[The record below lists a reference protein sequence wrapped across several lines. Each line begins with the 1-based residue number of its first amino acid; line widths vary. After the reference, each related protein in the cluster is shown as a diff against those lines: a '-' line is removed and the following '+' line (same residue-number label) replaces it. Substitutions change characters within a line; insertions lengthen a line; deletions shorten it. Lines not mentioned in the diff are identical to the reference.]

1 MEEQHKKKK
10 TGSAKK
16 AAPHGIKDRKSVS
29 EQKKKAQRAERIP
42 ERKKSNWDD
51 GEFLD
56 DWDEV
61 SGKTAAHSN
70 KRRVKKP
77 AGKSSQTFHEKSS
90 QNRTVK
96 RSASA
101 LTAASG
107 RNRKHR
113 SARKEPM
120 AALDIAIALTG
131 VLVLAAAAFTTSMYL
146 GRNEQNKQMEAVA
159 AVGKN
164 LEAIGMSGE
173 EVLSAVAVAAQ
184 NASEEAS
191 EEETTE
197 TETETGYEEKDL
209 EANVDVI
216 LKLSSMQKDMKIKFA
231 DKNSG
236 KLIGNQPFTVKLEGA
251 SSQNAK
257 DDDKDG
263 IIYLK
268 DLKAGDYV
276 VTVTGPDEISGRK
289 AAGISGRVTVKD
301 KIEYKKVDV
310 TDEIKK
316 ESEINVAKEDT
327 AIAPAV
333 ESVLQDTVEWVASTK
348 TPAGNGQ
355 EYEEVG
361 KSDIP
366 EPAQA
371 RLLEPE
377 IKYAYF
383 AKETQIA
390 VFDQPREEAPA
401 ESENTPPTES
411 ESSSGSEST
420 KPSESESTKPTE
432 SESESGSS
440 KPTESESTKPFE
452 SESTKPSESESA
464 TESSTAATEPTKTPE
479 TKPEE
484 IKVKKITIPGSATVE
499 VGQIVSLSATVSPD
513 NAANKS
519 IRWEIVSGKEF
530 VSVDDKGTVK
540 GVKAGEAKIK
550 AVAQDGSDVES
561 GISTVKVTEKK
572 QNRGDT
578 KTLLKDKNGNQLYCK
593 DGDTYREA
601 TTADY
606 YTKDKFYRKKANVE
620 YRYTGWQTIDG
631 KRFFYDK
638 NGTAVTGEQVIQGVK
653 YTFNGDGSLNT
664 GTVMGIDISKH
675 NGNID
680 WNAVK
685 NSGVQYVILR
695 CGYRGSASGVLVED
709 QKFRSNI
716 QGATAAGL
724 KVGIYFFS
732 QAVNE
737 VEAVEEASMTLS
749 LIKNYRIT
757 YPVYID
763 VESANGRADGISKA
777 ARTSVINAFCQTIRN
792 SGYTPGLYANKNW
805 LTEKINTGALGGCK
819 IWLAQYVAAPT
830 YGGRYEMWQYSS
842 RGSIA
847 GIKGNVDLNVSYMGY

>member
-77 AGKSSQTFHEKSS
+77 AGKSSQ
-90 QNRTVK
+90 NRTVK

-101 LTAASG
+101 STAASG

-131 VLVLAAAAFTTSMYL
+131 VLVLAAAVFTTSMYL

-184 NASEEAS
+184 NVSEEAS
-191 EEETTE
+191 EEET

-289 AAGISGRVTVKD
+289 AVGISGRVTVKD

-390 VFDQPREEAPA
+390 VFNQPREESPA
-401 ESENTPPTES
+401 ESENTPPSES
-411 ESSSGSEST
+411 ESSSESEST
-420 KPSESESTKPTE
+420 KPSESEGTKPSE

-440 KPTESESTKPFE
+440 KPTESESTKPSE

-484 IKVKKITIPGSATVE
+484 IKVKKITISGSATVE
-499 VGQIVSLSATVSPD
+499 VGQTVSLSVTVSPD

-519 IRWEIVSGKEF
+519 VRWEIVSGKEF

-540 GVKAGEAKIK
+540 GVRAGEAKIK
-550 AVAQDGSDVES
+550 AVAQDGSNVES

-572 QNRGDT
+572 INRGDT

-709 QKFRSNI
+709 QKFKSNI

-749 LIKNYRIT
+749 LIKKYRIT

>member
-1 MEEQHKKKK
+1 MEGQHKKKK
-10 TGSAKK
+10 TGTAKK

-29 EQKKKAQRAERIP
+29 EQKKKAQRAERIS
-42 ERKKSNWDD
+42 ERKKSNRDD

-107 RNRKHR
+107 RNRTHR

-191 EEETTE
+191 EEETA
-197 TETETGYEEKDL
+197 ETETGYEEKDL

-390 VFDQPREEAPA
+390 VFDQPREESPA

-411 ESSSGSEST
+411 ESSSESEST
-420 KPSESESTKPTE
+420 KPSESEGTKPTE

-440 KPTESESTKPFE
+440 KPTESESTKPSE

-484 IKVKKITIPGSATVE
+484 IKVKKITISGSATVE
-499 VGQIVSLSATVSPD
+499 VGQTVSLSVTVSPD

-519 IRWEIVSGKEF
+519 VRWEIVSGKEF

-572 QNRGDT
+572 INRGDT

-749 LIKNYRIT
+749 LIKNYKIT

-777 ARTSVINAFCQTIRN
+777 ARTSVINAFCPTIRN

>member
-96 RSASA
+96 RSGSAS
-101 LTAASG
+101 TAASG

-146 GRNEQNKQMEAVA
+146 RRNEQNKQMEAVA
-159 AVGKN
+159 VVGKN

-184 NASEEAS
+184 NAPEEAS
-191 EEETTE
+191 EEET

-390 VFDQPREEAPA
+390 VFDQTREESPA
-401 ESENTPPTES
+401 ENENTPPTES
-411 ESSSGSEST
+411 ESSSESEST
-420 KPSESESTKPTE
+420 KPSESEGTKPSE

-440 KPTESESTKPFE
+440 KPTESESTKPSE

-464 TESSTAATEPTKTPE
+464 TESSTAVTEPTKTPE

-484 IKVKKITIPGSATVE
+484 VKVKKITISGSATVE
-499 VGQIVSLSATVSPD
+499 VGQTVSLSVTVSPD

-519 IRWEIVSGKEF
+519 VRWEIVSGKEF
-530 VSVDDKGTVK
+530 ASVDDKGTVK

-572 QNRGDT
+572 INRGDT

-749 LIKNYRIT
+749 LIKNYKIT

>member
-61 SGKTAAHSN
+61 SGKTPAHSN

-77 AGKSSQTFHEKSS
+77 AGKSSQ
-90 QNRTVK
+90 NRTVK

-101 LTAASG
+101 STAASG

-184 NASEEAS
+184 NVSEEAS
-191 EEETTE
+191 EEET

-289 AAGISGRVTVKD
+289 AVGISGRVTVKD

-333 ESVLQDTVEWVASTK
+333 ESVLQDTVEWVESTK

-390 VFDQPREEAPA
+390 VFDQPREESPA
-401 ESENTPPTES
+401 ERENTPPSES
-411 ESSSGSEST
+411 ESSSESEST
-420 KPSESESTKPTE
+420 KPSESEGTKPTE
-432 SESESGSS
+432 SASESESS
-440 KPTESESTKPFE
+440 KPTESESTKPSE

-484 IKVKKITIPGSATVE
+484 IKVKKITISGSATVE
-499 VGQIVSLSATVSPD
+499 VGQTVSLSVTVSPD

-519 IRWEIVSGKEF
+519 VRWEIVSGKEF

-550 AVAQDGSDVES
+550 AVAQDGSNVES

-572 QNRGDT
+572 INRGDT

-709 QKFRSNI
+709 QKFKRNI

-749 LIKNYRIT
+749 LIKKYRIT

>member
-10 TGSAKK
+10 SGSAKK

-42 ERKKSNWDD
+42 ERKKSNRDD

-70 KRRVKKP
+70 KRYVKKP

-90 QNRTVK
+90 QNRTAK
-96 RSASA
+96 RPGSAS
-101 LTAASG
+101 TAASG
-107 RNRKHR
+107 RNRKRR

-191 EEETTE
+191 EEET

-383 AKETQIA
+383 AQETQIA
-390 VFDQPREEAPA
+390 VFNRSREESPA
-401 ESENTPPTES
+401 EGENTPPSES
-411 ESSSGSEST
+411 ESSSESENT
-420 KPSESESTKPTE
+420 KPSESEGTKPSE
-432 SESESGSS
+432 SASESESS
-440 KPTESESTKPFE
+440 KPTESESTKPSE

-484 IKVKKITIPGSATVE
+484 VKVKKITISGSATVE
-499 VGQIVSLSATVSPD
+499 VGQTISLSAAVSPD

-519 IRWEIVSGKEF
+519 VRWEIVSGKEF

-550 AVAQDGSDVES
+550 AVAQDGSNVES

-572 QNRGDT
+572 TNRGDT

-709 QKFRSNI
+709 QKFKSNI

-749 LIKNYRIT
+749 LIKKYRIT

-830 YGGRYEMWQYSS
+830 YAGRYEMWQYSS

>member
-1 MEEQHKKKK
+1 MEEQYKKKK
-10 TGSAKK
+10 SGSAKK

-90 QNRTVK
+90 QNRTAK

-101 LTAASG
+101 STAASG

-197 TETETGYEEKDL
+197 TETGYEEKDL

-268 DLKAGDYV
+268 DLKAGVYV

-289 AAGISGRVTVKD
+289 TAGISGRVTVKD

-390 VFDQPREEAPA
+390 VFDQTREESPA
-401 ESENTPPTES
+401 ENENTPPTES
-411 ESSSGSEST
+411 ESSSESEST
-420 KPSESESTKPTE
+420 KPSESEGTKPSE

-440 KPTESESTKPFE
+440 KPTESESTKPSE

-479 TKPEE
+479 TKPGEV
-484 IKVKKITIPGSATVE
+484 KVKKITISGSATVE
-499 VGQIVSLSATVSPD
+499 VGQTVSLSVTVSPD

-519 IRWEIVSGKEF
+519 VRWEIVSGKEF

-550 AVAQDGSDVES
+550 AVAQDGSNVES

-572 QNRGDT
+572 INRGDT

-606 YTKDKFYRKKANVE
+606 YTKDKFYRKKAKVE

-709 QKFRSNI
+709 QKFKSNI

-749 LIKNYRIT
+749 LIKKHRIT

-763 VESANGRADGISKA
+763 VESANGRADGISKE

>member
-101 LTAASG
+101 STAASG

-131 VLVLAAAAFTTSMYL
+131 VLVLAAAVFTTSMYL

-173 EVLSAVAVAAQ
+173 EVLSAVAAAAQ
-184 NASEEAS
+184 NVSEEVS
-191 EEETTE
+191 EEET

-333 ESVLQDTVEWVASTK
+333 ESVLQDTVEWVESTK

-390 VFDQPREEAPA
+390 VFDQPREESPA
-401 ESENTPPTES
+401 EGENTPPSES
-411 ESSSGSEST
+411 ESSSESEST
-420 KPSESESTKPTE
+420 KPSESEGTKPTE

-440 KPTESESTKPFE
+440 KPTESESTKPSE

-484 IKVKKITIPGSATVE
+484 VKVKKITISGSATVE
-499 VGQIVSLSATVSPD
+499 VGQTVSLSVTVSPD

-519 IRWEIVSGKEF
+519 VRWEIVSGKEF

-550 AVAQDGSDVES
+550 AVAQDGSNVES

-572 QNRGDT
+572 INRGDT

-709 QKFRSNI
+709 QKFKRNI

-749 LIKNYRIT
+749 LIKKYRIT
-757 YPVYID
+757 YP
-763 VESANGRADGISKA
+763 ERLSSTHSARRSVTA
-777 ARTSVINAFCQTIRN
+777 ATRRDCMRT
-792 SGYTPGLYANKNW
+792 K
-805 LTEKINTGALGGCK
+805 TG
-819 IWLAQYVAAPT
+819 
-830 YGGRYEMWQYSS
+830 
-842 RGSIA
+842 
-847 GIKGNVDLNVSYMGY
+847 

>member
-90 QNRTVK
+90 QNRTGK
-96 RSASA
+96 HSASA
-101 LTAASG
+101 STAASG
-107 RNRKHR
+107 RNRKRR

-184 NASEEAS
+184 NVSEEVS
-191 EEETTE
+191 EEET

-333 ESVLQDTVEWVASTK
+333 ESVLQDTVEWVESTK

-390 VFDQPREEAPA
+390 VFNQPREESPA
-401 ESENTPPTES
+401 EGENTPPSES
-411 ESSSGSEST
+411 ESSSESEST
-420 KPSESESTKPTE
+420 KPSESESTKPTGE
-432 SESESGSS
+432 RIG
-440 KPTESESTKPFE
+440 
-452 SESTKPSESESA
+452 
-464 TESSTAATEPTKTPE
+464 
-479 TKPEE
+479 
-484 IKVKKITIPGSATVE
+484 
-499 VGQIVSLSATVSPD
+499 
-513 NAANKS
+513 
-519 IRWEIVSGKEF
+519 IR
-530 VSVDDKGTVK
+530 
-540 GVKAGEAKIK
+540 
-550 AVAQDGSDVES
+550 
-561 GISTVKVTEKK
+561 K
-572 QNRGDT
+572 Q
-578 KTLLKDKNGNQLYCK
+578 Q
-593 DGDTYREA
+593 A
-601 TTADY
+601 
-606 YTKDKFYRKKANVE
+606 
-620 YRYTGWQTIDG
+620 DG
-631 KRFFYDK
+631 KR
-638 NGTAVTGEQVIQGVK
+638 E
-653 YTFNGDGSLNT
+653 
-664 GTVMGIDISKH
+664 H
-675 NGNID
+675 
-680 WNAVK
+680 
-685 NSGVQYVILR
+685 
-695 CGYRGSASGVLVED
+695 
-709 QKFRSNI
+709 
-716 QGATAAGL
+716 
-724 KVGIYFFS
+724 
-732 QAVNE
+732 
-737 VEAVEEASMTLS
+737 EA
-749 LIKNYRIT
+749 
-757 YPVYID
+757 
-763 VESANGRADGISKA
+763 
-777 ARTSVINAFCQTIRN
+777 IR
-792 SGYTPGLYANKNW
+792 
-805 LTEKINTGALGGCK
+805 E
-819 IWLAQYVAAPT
+819 
-830 YGGRYEMWQYSS
+830 
-842 RGSIA
+842 
-847 GIKGNVDLNVSYMGY
+847 

>member
-10 TGSAKK
+10 SGSAKK

-42 ERKKSNWDD
+42 ERKRSNWDD

-61 SGKTAAHSN
+61 SGKTAAHSS

-77 AGKSSQTFHEKSS
+77 AGKRSQTFHEKSS
-90 QNRTVK
+90 QNRTAK
-96 RSASA
+96 RPGSAS
-101 LTAASG
+101 TAASG
-107 RNRKHR
+107 RNRKRR

-164 LEAIGMSGE
+164 LEDIGMSGE

-191 EEETTE
+191 EEETP
-197 TETETGYEEKDL
+197 ETETGYEEKDL

-231 DKNSG
+231 DKSSG

-251 SSQNAK
+251 SNQNAK

-289 AAGISGRVTVKD
+289 TAGISGRVTVKD

-327 AIAPAV
+327 AIAPSV

-390 VFDQPREEAPA
+390 VFEQPREESPV
-401 ESENTPPTES
+401 ESENTPPSES
-411 ESSSGSEST
+411 ESSSESEST
-420 KPSESESTKPTE
+420 KPSESESTKPSE
-432 SESESGSS
+432 SASESGSS
-440 KPTESESTKPFE
+440 KPTESESTKPSE

-484 IKVKKITIPGSATVE
+484 VKVKKITISGSATVE
-499 VGQIVSLSATVSPD
+499 VGQTISLSAAVSPD

-519 IRWEIVSGKEF
+519 VRWEIVSGKEF

-550 AVAQDGSDVES
+550 AVAQDGSNVES

-572 QNRGDT
+572 TNRGDT

-709 QKFRSNI
+709 QKFKSNI

-830 YGGRYEMWQYSS
+830 YAGRYEMWQYSS

>member
-70 KRRVKKP
+70 KRYVKKP
-77 AGKSSQTFHEKSS
+77 AGKSS

-101 LTAASG
+101 STAASG

-131 VLVLAAAAFTTSMYL
+131 VLVLAAAVFTTSMYL

-184 NASEEAS
+184 NVSEEAS
-191 EEETTE
+191 EEET

-289 AAGISGRVTVKD
+289 AVGISGRVTVKD

-390 VFDQPREEAPA
+390 VFDQPREESPA
-401 ESENTPPTES
+401 ERENTPPSES
-411 ESSSGSEST
+411 ESSSESEST
-420 KPSESESTKPTE
+420 KPSESEGTKPTE

-440 KPTESESTKPFE
+440 KPTESESTKPSE

-484 IKVKKITIPGSATVE
+484 IKVKKITISGSATVE
-499 VGQIVSLSATVSPD
+499 VGQTVSLSVTVSPD

-519 IRWEIVSGKEF
+519 VRWEIVSGKEF

-550 AVAQDGSDVES
+550 AVAQDGSNVES

-572 QNRGDT
+572 INRGDT

-593 DGDTYREA
+593 DGDSYREA

-709 QKFRSNI
+709 QKFKRNI

-749 LIKNYRIT
+749 LIKKYRIT

>member
-96 RSASA
+96 RSGSAS
-101 LTAASG
+101 TAASG

-146 GRNEQNKQMEAVA
+146 RRNEQNKQMEAVA
-159 AVGKN
+159 VVGKN

-184 NASEEAS
+184 NAPEEAS
-191 EEETTE
+191 EEET

-390 VFDQPREEAPA
+390 VFDQTREESPA
-401 ESENTPPTES
+401 ENENTPPTES
-411 ESSSGSEST
+411 ESSSESEGT
-420 KPSESESTKPTE
+420 KPSE

-440 KPTESESTKPFE
+440 KPTESESTKPSE

-464 TESSTAATEPTKTPE
+464 TESSTAVTEPTKTPE

-484 IKVKKITIPGSATVE
+484 VKVKKITISGSATVE
-499 VGQIVSLSATVSPD
+499 VGQTVSLSVTVSPD

-519 IRWEIVSGKEF
+519 VRWEIVSGKEF

-550 AVAQDGSDVES
+550 AVAQDGSNVES

-572 QNRGDT
+572 INRGDT

-709 QKFRSNI
+709 QKFKSNI

-749 LIKNYRIT
+749 LIKKYRIT

>member
-77 AGKSSQTFHEKSS
+77 AGKSSQ
-90 QNRTVK
+90 NRTVK

-101 LTAASG
+101 STAASG

-113 SARKEPM
+113 SARKEPV

-191 EEETTE
+191 EEET

-390 VFDQPREEAPA
+390 VFDQPREESPA

-411 ESSSGSEST
+411 ESSSESEST
-420 KPSESESTKPTE
+420 KPSESEGTKPTE

-440 KPTESESTKPFE
+440 KPTESESTKPSE

-484 IKVKKITIPGSATVE
+484 IKVKKITISGSATVE
-499 VGQIVSLSATVSPD
+499 VGQTVSLSVTVSPD

-519 IRWEIVSGKEF
+519 VRWEIVSGKEF

-550 AVAQDGSDVES
+550 AVAQDGSNVES

-572 QNRGDT
+572 INRGDT

-709 QKFRSNI
+709 QKFKSNI

-749 LIKNYRIT
+749 LIKKYRIT

-763 VESANGRADGISKA
+763 VESANGRADGISKE

>member
-16 AAPHGIKDRKSVS
+16 TAPHGIKDRKSVS

-90 QNRTVK
+90 QNRAVK

-101 LTAASG
+101 STAASG

-184 NASEEAS
+184 NVSEESS
-191 EEETTE
+191 EEET

-289 AAGISGRVTVKD
+289 AVGISGRVTVKD

-333 ESVLQDTVEWVASTK
+333 ESVLQDTVEWVESTK

-390 VFDQPREEAPA
+390 VFDQPREESPA
-401 ESENTPPTES
+401 EGENTPPSES
-411 ESSSGSEST
+411 E
-420 KPSESESTKPTE
+420 KPSESESTKPSE

-440 KPTESESTKPFE
+440 KPTESESTKPSE

-464 TESSTAATEPTKTPE
+464 TESSTAATEPTKTQE

-484 IKVKKITIPGSATVE
+484 VKVKKITISGSATIE
-499 VGQIVSLSATVSPD
+499 VGQTVSLSASVSPD

-519 IRWEIVSGKEF
+519 VRWEIVSGKEF

-550 AVAQDGSDVES
+550 AVAQDGSNVES

-572 QNRGDT
+572 INRGDT

-709 QKFRSNI
+709 QKFKKNI

-749 LIKNYRIT
+749 LIKKYRIT

>member
-70 KRRVKKP
+70 KRLVKKP
-77 AGKSSQTFHEKSS
+77 AGKSSQ
-90 QNRTVK
+90 NRTVK
-96 RSASA
+96 HSASA
-101 LTAASG
+101 STAASG

-131 VLVLAAAAFTTSMYL
+131 VLVLAAAVFTTSMYL

-184 NASEEAS
+184 NVSEEAS
-191 EEETTE
+191 EEET

-390 VFDQPREEAPA
+390 VFDQPREESPA
-401 ESENTPPTES
+401 ESENTPPSES
-411 ESSSGSEST
+411 ESSSESEST
-420 KPSESESTKPTE
+420 KPSESEGTKPSE

-440 KPTESESTKPFE
+440 KPTESESTKPSE

-484 IKVKKITIPGSATVE
+484 VKVKKITISGSATVE
-499 VGQIVSLSATVSPD
+499 VGQTVSLSAAVSPD

-519 IRWEIVSGKEF
+519 VRWEIVSGKEF

-550 AVAQDGSDVES
+550 AVAQDGSNVES

-572 QNRGDT
+572 INRGDT

-709 QKFRSNI
+709 QKFKRNI

-749 LIKNYRIT
+749 LIKKYRIT

>member
-16 AAPHGIKDRKSVS
+16 TAPHGIKDRKSVS

-61 SGKTAAHSN
+61 SGKTPAHSN

-90 QNRTVK
+90 QNRTVN

-101 LTAASG
+101 STAASG
-107 RNRKHR
+107 RNRKRR

-184 NASEEAS
+184 NVSEEVS
-191 EEETTE
+191 EEET

-263 IIYLK
+263 VIYLK

-333 ESVLQDTVEWVASTK
+333 ESVLQDTVEWVESTK

-390 VFDQPREEAPA
+390 VFNQPREESPA
-401 ESENTPPTES
+401 ESENTPPSES
-411 ESSSGSEST
+411 ESSSESEST

-440 KPTESESTKPFE
+440 KPTESESTKPSE

-484 IKVKKITIPGSATVE
+484 IKVKKITISGSATVE
-499 VGQIVSLSATVSPD
+499 VGQTVSLSVTVSPD

-519 IRWEIVSGKEF
+519 VRWEIVSGKEF
-530 VSVDDKGTVK
+530 ISVDDKGTVK

-550 AVAQDGSDVES
+550 AVAQDGSNVES

-572 QNRGDT
+572 TNRGDT

-709 QKFRSNI
+709 QKFKRNI

-777 ARTSVINAFCQTIRN
+777 ARTSVIRN

>member
-16 AAPHGIKDRKSVS
+16 TAPHGIKDRKSVS

-90 QNRTVK
+90 QNRTVN

-101 LTAASG
+101 STAASG
-107 RNRKHR
+107 RNRKRR

-184 NASEEAS
+184 NVSEDAS

-197 TETETGYEEKDL
+197 TETGYEQKDL

-390 VFDQPREEAPA
+390 VFDQPREESPA
-401 ESENTPPTES
+401 EGENTPPSES
-411 ESSSGSEST
+411 ESS
-420 KPSESESTKPTE
+420 SESESTKP
-432 SESESGSS
+432 S
-440 KPTESESTKPFE
+440 E

-484 IKVKKITIPGSATVE
+484 VKVKKITISGSATVE
-499 VGQIVSLSATVSPD
+499 VGQTVSLSVTVSPD

-519 IRWEIVSGKEF
+519 VRWEIVSGKEF

-550 AVAQDGSDVES
+550 AVAQDGSNVES

-572 QNRGDT
+572 INRGDT

-709 QKFRSNI
+709 QKFKRNI

>member
-90 QNRTVK
+90 QNRAVK

-101 LTAASG
+101 STAASG

-184 NASEEAS
+184 NVSEEAS
-191 EEETTE
+191 EEET

-333 ESVLQDTVEWVASTK
+333 ESVLQDTVEWVESTK

-390 VFDQPREEAPA
+390 VFDQPREESPA
-401 ESENTPPTES
+401 EGENTPPSES
-411 ESSSGSEST
+411 ESS
-420 KPSESESTKPTE
+420 SESESTKP
-432 SESESGSS
+432 S
-440 KPTESESTKPFE
+440 E

-484 IKVKKITIPGSATVE
+484 VKVKKITISGSATVE
-499 VGQIVSLSATVSPD
+499 VGQTVSLSVTVSPD

-519 IRWEIVSGKEF
+519 VRWEIVSGKEF

-550 AVAQDGSDVES
+550 AVAQDGSNVES

-572 QNRGDT
+572 INRGDT

-709 QKFRSNI
+709 QKFKSNI

-749 LIKNYRIT
+749 LIKKYRIT

-830 YGGRYEMWQYSS
+830 YAGRYEMWQYSS

>member
-96 RSASA
+96 RSGSAS
-101 LTAASG
+101 TAASG

-159 AVGKN
+159 VVGKN

-184 NASEEAS
+184 NAPEEAS
-191 EEETTE
+191 EEET

-390 VFDQPREEAPA
+390 VFDQTREESPA
-401 ESENTPPTES
+401 ENENTPPTES
-411 ESSSGSEST
+411 ESSSESEST
-420 KPSESESTKPTE
+420 KPSESEGTKPSE

-440 KPTESESTKPFE
+440 KPTESESTKPSE

-464 TESSTAATEPTKTPE
+464 TESSTAVTEPTKTPE

-484 IKVKKITIPGSATVE
+484 VKVKKITISGSATVE
-499 VGQIVSLSATVSPD
+499 VGQTVSLSVTVSPD

-519 IRWEIVSGKEF
+519 VRWEIVSGKEF

-550 AVAQDGSDVES
+550 AVAQDGSNVES

-572 QNRGDT
+572 INRGDT

-709 QKFRSNI
+709 QKFKSNI

-749 LIKNYRIT
+749 LIKKYRIT

-763 VESANGRADGISKA
+763 VES
-777 ARTSVINAFCQTIRN
+777 
-792 SGYTPGLYANKNW
+792 
-805 LTEKINTGALGGCK
+805 
-819 IWLAQYVAAPT
+819 
-830 YGGRYEMWQYSS
+830 
-842 RGSIA
+842 
-847 GIKGNVDLNVSYMGY
+847 